1 MGINRQSPKFILQL
15 VFQVAFREA
24 SIVDQVVD
32 ETIYVPVL
40 VREHILFV
48 IHGVGCRFLVSDFS
62 GEGCLYRHGKCKVSS
77 SIFWPKAL
85 FGRARPRCR

>member
-1 MGINRQSPKFILQL
+1 

-48 IHGVGCRFLVSDFS
+48 IHGVGSRFLVSDFS
-62 GEGCLYRHGKCKVSS
+62 GEGCLYRHGKCKMSS
-77 SIFWPKAL
+77 SIFLAESAL
-85 FGRARPRCR
+85 RPRAPKVPITQMGDDFP